1 MPKIVIDIPDD
12 INKKLKKYA
21 LDNGRSLSQFLPRY
35 ITACVENSIIT
46 LDERGEFIVQQI
58 QPQSQTQTTATATTT
73 FNIEQLQE
81 QGVSQIKF
89 NKPQTE
95 RQLTPEEEEL
105 RQAKL
110 QRQLASIK
118 QQRIKFLMNKS
129 KEILGYTLPYLEEN
143 NQKTIDWVLN
153 KYPTD
158 EDIITY
164 LQGVKQEDE
173 EEYTDADT
181 DIDTDDI
188 REPQSEYYQK
198 IKRYY
203 TQHLEPY
210 EFDDL
215 MSNVRAGDIDY
226 LKDYHQLNMFDA
238 LNIPHSHSWTDKEW
252 NEMIKELTN

>member
-35 ITACVENSIIT
+35 ITACVENSIII
-46 LDERGEFIVQQI
+46 LDERGEFIVQPQV
-58 QPQSQTQTTATATTT
+58 QSQSSTTN
-73 FNIEQLQE
+73 FDIEQLQE

-89 NKPQTE
+89 NKPQTV

-105 RQAKL
+105 HQVKL

-118 QQRIKFLMNKS
+118 QQRIKFLLNKS
-129 KEILGYTLPYLEEN
+129 KEILGYTLPYLEQN
-143 NQKTIDWVLN
+143 NIKTIDWVLN

-164 LQGVKQEDE
+164 LQEMKQEDE
-173 EEYTDADT
+173 GVDTDMDTDMDT

-210 EFDDL
+210 EFEDL
-215 MSNVRAGDIDY
+215 MSNVRAGHIDY

-252 NEMIKELTN
+252 NEMIKELSN

>member
-1 MPKIVIDIPDD
+1 MPELKIKIPPEVHQT
-12 INKKLKKYA
+12 LKNYA
-21 LDNGRSLSQFLPRY
+21 KEDERSLSKY
-35 ITACVENSIIT
+35 I
-46 LDERGEFIVQQI
+46 ERGLKYLSEHPYHKLDTQSMSALTTSAQGTPEAGLVQT
-58 QPQSQTQTTATATTT
+58 STL
-73 FNIEQLQE
+73 NIEQLQE

-89 NKPQTE
+89 NKPQVQH
-95 RQLTPEEEEL
+95 QLTPEEEEL

-118 QQRIKFLMNKS
+118 QQRIKFLTNKS

-143 NQKTIDWVLN
+143 SQKTIDWVLN

-164 LQGVKQEDE
+164 LQKMKQEDE
-173 EEYTDADT
+173 YEEDTYTDT
-181 DIDTDDI
+181 DTDDI

-210 EFDDL
+210 EFEDL
-215 MSNVRAGDIDY
+215 MSNVRAGHIDY

>member
-35 ITACVENSIIT
+35 ITACVENSVIT
-46 LDERGEFIVQQI
+46 LNERGEFIVQQM
-58 QPQSQTQTTATATTT
+58 QPQLQTQATSTTALD
-73 FNIEQLQE
+73 IEQLQE

-89 NKPQTE
+89 NKPQTQ
-95 RQLTPEEEEL
+95 RQLSPEEEEL
-105 RQAKL
+105 HQVKL

-118 QQRIKFLMNKS
+118 QQRIKFLTNKS
-129 KEILGYTLPYLEEN
+129 KEILGYSLPYLEEN

-153 KYPTD
+153 QYPTD
-158 EDIITY
+158 EDIIMY
-164 LQGVKQEDE
+164 LQNLKTEDE
-173 EEYTDADT
+173 NYIEEDDN
-181 DIDTDDI
+181 IDNTT
-188 REPQSEYYQK
+188 EPQSEYYQK

-210 EFDDL
+210 EFEDL
-215 MSNVRAGDIDY
+215 MSNVRAGHIDY

-238 LNIPHSHSWTDKEW
+238 LNIPHSHSWTDNEW
-252 NEMIKELTN
+252 NEMIKELSN

>member
-46 LDERGEFIVQQI
+46 LDERGEFVVQPTQL
-58 QPQSQTQTTATATTT
+58 QVQSQSSTTN
-73 FNIEQLQE
+73 FDIEQLQE

-89 NKPQTE
+89 NKPQTV

-105 RQAKL
+105 HQARL

-118 QQRIKFLMNKS
+118 QQRIKFLLNKS
-129 KEILGYTLPYLEEN
+129 KEILGYTLPYLEQN
-143 NQKTIDWVLN
+143 NLKTIDWVLN

-164 LQGVKQEDE
+164 LQNLKTEDE
-173 EEYTDADT
+173 NYIEEDDN
-181 DIDTDDI
+181 IDNTTK
-188 REPQSEYYQK
+188 PQSEYYQK

-210 EFDDL
+210 EFEDL
-215 MSNVRAGDIDY
+215 MSNVRAGHIDY

-238 LNIPHSHSWTDKEW
+238 LNIPHSHSWTDNEW
-252 NEMIKELTN
+252 NEMIKELSN